1 MRAGTVVE
9 PVDTDDSIPIARTQR
24 SVLRQLLRDRTAM
37 VGVLIVTL
45 FGLAAIIGP
54 VLEPHDPNNADVLS
68 SFASP
73 STSYPLGTDE
83 LGRDELSR
91 LLYGARLSI
100 GTAIFATIGIAL
112 VGLAMGTLA
121 GYFGGTVDGAIG
133 WVIDILLAFPTF
145 LLALAVTGILG
156 PSLRNVMVA
165 VISVWW
171 AGYARIVRGAIL
183 AEREKQY
190 VQAVR
195 AVGST
200 DWAILRRHLLP
211 NIVAPIVVLTT
222 LDMGA
227 ILLGISALSFL
238 GLGVSPPTAEW
249 GAMLSEGRTYLSQ
262 DANLMLFPGLA
273 IFLMVLG
280 FNLVGDG
287 LRDVLDPRLQPG
299 RRR

>member
-1 MRAGTVVE
+1 MRVGTVVE
-9 PVDTDDSIPIARTQR
+9 SVETDDSIAIARTR
-24 SVLRQLLRDRTAM
+24 PGILRQLLRDRTAVM
-37 VGVLIVTL
+37 GALIVTF
-45 FGLAAIIGP
+45 FGLAAIVGP
-54 VLEPHDPNNADVLS
+54 LVEPHDPNNADVLS

-73 STSYPLGTDE
+73 SAGYPLGTDN

-91 LLYGARLSI
+91 LLSGARLSI
-100 GTAIFATIGIAL
+100 GTAVLATIAIAF

-121 GYFGGTVDGAIG
+121 GYFGGMVDAAIS
-133 WVIDILLAFPTF
+133 WIIDILLAFPTF

-165 VISVWW
+165 VVTVWW

-195 AVGST
+195 ALGTT

-280 FNLVGDG
+280 FNLLGDG
-287 LRDVLDPRLQPG
+287 LRDVLDPRLDPG
-299 RRR
+299 RRH